1 MRLTGSVPV
10 DFTNAQFNSLFW
22 KIYQCDSR
30 IILNRGGAGS
40 GKSVSTA
47 QNEVIKSLYQREK
60 IIVIKKVGETL
71 KRTSIP
77 LFIDRVIGGWGLTN
91 EFIFNKTDRILYNRR
106 NRSEIHFIGLD
117 KPDNLKSLEGATR
130 VFLEECDQFEE
141 SDFDQVDLRLR
152 ENEDVQ
158 ITGCFNPTSERSW
171 LKKRFFDTTDPDAT
185 IFMTTYKDNNFLPES
200 YKRRLENLVNTNPHM
215 YRIYVLNEWGLEDL
229 GNKFA
234 YEYSKEKHS
243 HPTELNPTGYIY
255 LSFDFNVDP
264 ISCMVAQRPSDNRVD
279 VIEMIQ
285 LKDSNIYEL
294 CNYIKAKYGEF
305 IPIVT
310 GDATGTVRNAIV
322 RDDIT
327 YYVIIQQQLGL
338 IDTQL
343 KMPRVNP
350 VIEENRVLVN
360 ACLRLMDIRID
371 PVRCERLHYDLQY
384 GAVDQ
389 FNKLIKDDRTKK
401 AQQLD
406 ALDCFRYY
414 LNTFHR
420 DVMDNFKIKA
430 A

>member
-1 MRLTGSVPV
+1 M
-10 DFTNAQFNSLFW
+10 N
-22 KIYQCDSR
+22 K
-30 IILNRGGAGS
+30 GGGGS
-40 GKSVSTA
+40 GKSHATGE
-47 QNEVIKSLYQREK
+47 NEVIHSLENKEK
-60 IIVIKKVGETL
+60 ILVVRKVANTL
-71 KRTSIP
+71 KDSVIP
-77 LFIDRVIGGWGLTN
+77 LIKDDIVGKWGLSREFHYNKSDQTLTN
-91 EFIFNKTDRILYNRR
+91 IRNGSQFIFRGLEDLERIKSIQGVTRIFAEEL
-106 NRSEIHFIGLD
+106 SE
-117 KPDNLKSLEGATR
+117 
-130 VFLEECDQFEE
+130 FEQD
-141 SDFDQVDLRLR
+141 DFEQLNLRLR
-152 ENEDVQ
+152 GRETGLQ
-158 ITGCFNPTSERSW
+158 FTGCFNPISEYSW
-171 LKKRFFDTTDPDAT
+171 IKKRFFDYRDASAT
-185 IFMTTYKDNNFLPES
+185 IFETTYKDNKFIDEA
-200 YKRRLENLVNTNPHM
+200 YKQTLENLINTNPH
-215 YRIYVLNEWGLEDL
+215 YYQIYVKNEWGVEDK

-243 HPTELNPTGYIY
+243 HPTEINPTGYVY

-294 CNYIKAKYGEF
+294 CNYIKAKYGEY